1 MYNPVSGSV
10 FQHNGL
16 CFLLTFLLTG
26 KALIWAGLAV
36 VIGAVGLFFW
46 WRERRLRKKAVNR
59 MSAQRNLAALELHA
73 LQSQMDPH
81 FIFNSL
87 NAIHS
92 YILSARTEQASSYLT
107 RFSRLMRITIG
118 NSGKEWISLEE
129 EIEGLELYLQL
140 EQLRFEGQFEYSL
153 ELLPSLPGTDVLI
166 PPFIIQ
172 PYLQNAIWYRLL
184 QKTPDKNKKGNLRIE
199 IGRRDDELYIRLE
212 DNGVPRQSVFHSYQQ
227 KTAGTRVAAERLHWL
242 NARYH
247 THATITSGHLYDQ
260 HHKKTGTYTIIHLPD
275 VTPTNLPQ
283 ENGIFK

>member
-10 FQHNGL
+10 LQHNGL
-16 CFLLTFLLTG
+16 CFLLTG
-26 KALIWAGLAV
+26 KALFWAGLAV
-36 VIGAVGLFFW
+36 VIGAIGLFFW
-46 WRERRLRKKAVNR
+46 WRERKLRKKMQDR
-59 MSAQRNLAALELHA
+59 MSAQRSLAALELHA

-107 RFSRLMRITIG
+107 RFSRLMRITISS
-118 NSGKEWISLEE
+118 SGKEWISLED

-153 ELLPSLPGTDVLI
+153 QLLPSLQSTEVLV
-166 PPFIIQ
+166 PPFIVQ
-172 PYLQNAIWYRLL
+172 PYLQNAIWHRLL
-184 QKTPDKNKKGNLRIE
+184 QKTPERKGRLCIE
-199 IGRRDDELYIRLE
+199 IGRKENELYIRLE
-212 DNGVPRQSVFHSYQQ
+212 DNGVPRQSVFHNYQQ
-227 KTAGTRVAAERLHWL
+227 RTTGTRVAAERLHWL

-275 VTPTNLPQ
+275 VTTTNLPQ
-283 ENGIFK
+283 EEGIFK